1 MLTSA
6 TPSIGQA
13 RRAASARRTE
23 PTVRMLWKQVTGRDG
38 GACLVCDWIPR
49 SRDELSPALAP
60 AVAH

>member
-1 MLTSA
+1 
-6 TPSIGQA
+6 
-13 RRAASARRTE
+13 
-23 PTVRMLWKQVTGRDG
+23 MLWKQVTGRDG